1 MKWIV
6 GVSGASGMRYAL
18 RTIEL
23 LSANSTEVHVVFSE
37 AALRVLREEEAIKV
51 RAIKPDQIALFGKEL
66 PNLIFHDV
74 RDIGAP
80 IASGSMLFDGMVI
93 VPCSMSTLGAI
104 ANGMPSNL
112 LQRCADV
119 TIKEG
124 RRMVIVP
131 RETPLSALHLENML
145 KLARIGVR
153 MVAAMPGFYHQ
164 PASINDLVDM
174 LVMKILDQ
182 LGVHCDLVTR
192 WGGGEKVGAVSEV
205 LALKSVRT

>member
-1 MKWIV
+1 MKLIV

-18 RTIEL
+18 RTIEV
-23 LSANSTEVHVVFSE
+23 LSENCSEVHVVFSE
-37 AALRVLREEEAIKV
+37 AALRVLREEEGIKV
-51 RAIKPDQIALFGKEL
+51 RALKPNQAALFGREMS
-66 PNLIFHDV
+66 NLVFHDP
-74 RDIGAP
+74 RDIGAS
-80 IASGSMLFDGMVI
+80 IASGSKLFDGMVI

-124 RRMVIVP
+124 RRLVMVP

-153 MVAAMPGFYHQ
+153 MLPAMPGFYHQ
-164 PASINDLVDM
+164 PKIIDDLVDM
-174 LVMKILDQ
+174 MVMKILDQ
-182 LGVHCDLVTR
+182 LGLHCDLVKR
-192 WGGGEKVGAVSEV
+192 WEPDQPGTASGEI
-205 LALKSVRT
+205 LTLKSARS